1 MMCEIY
7 GFSGCRKR
15 ELNTDLREFYSHA
28 EEHPN
33 GWGLALLD
41 PDNIRL
47 CREAVR
53 ADQSDTLK
61 ELLREPI
68 VAENALAHIRLATIG
83 NVDYENCHPF
93 VGTDQSGRRWTLI
106 HNGTV
111 FENDRLKK
119 YVFLQNGETDS
130 ERVLLYILDC
140 VNELTEKRG
149 RPLNAQERFELVD
162 GIISGSSPKNKL
174 NLLIDDGEL
183 LYAHTNFR
191 GSLYLRR
198 DGDGATFSTRP
209 LSENDWEPAP
219 FTTLTAWHNGELAF
233 TGLNHHNEYFF
244 NAESY
249 KPLFMAYSEL

>member
-1 MMCEIY
+1 MCEIY

-33 GWGLALLD
+33 GWGLALLE

-61 ELLREPI
+61 GLLNEPI
-68 VAENALAHIRLATIG
+68 IAKHALAHIRLATIG
-83 NVDYENCHPF
+83 HVEYENCHPF
-93 VGTDQSGRRWTLI
+93 FGTDHSGRRWTLI

-111 FENDRLKK
+111 FENDRLNK
-119 YVFLQNGETDS
+119 YIYVQNGETDS
-130 ERVLLYILDC
+130 ERILLYLLDC
-140 VNELTEKRG
+140 VNELTEKLE
-149 RPLNAQERFELVD
+149 RPLNAQERFSILDRFV
-162 GIISGSSPKNKL
+162 SGSSPKNKL

-198 DGDGATFSTRP
+198 DNVGVTFSTQP
-209 LSENDWEPAP
+209 LSEGNWEPAP
-219 FTTLTAWHNGELAF
+219 FTTLTGWRAGELAF
-233 TGLNHHNEYFF
+233 TGYVHHNEYFF

-249 KPLFMAYSEL
+249 KPLFMAYSGL